1 MKLTVVIVNYN
12 VKAYLSQCLFS
23 VERAIRGLSAEVI
36 VVDNASTDGSV
47 DELSATFPWV
57 RFIANK
63 ENVGFSRANN
73 QAIRESRSEYVLLL
87 NPDTLVGEE
96 VLEACV
102 AFMDSYPDAGGVGV
116 KMLKEDGDFAW
127 ESRRGVPTL
136 MTSFYKMVGLC
147 NLFPESR
154 VFGKYYMRYLDK
166 DEVNRIEIISGA
178 FMMLRRSALNE
189 VGLLDETF
197 FMYGEDID
205 LSYRLLKAGYNN
217 YYLPRPIVHY
227 KGESTQKT
235 SFRYVRNFYNAML
248 IFYDKHF
255 RRHRWMSWLVRLGI
269 YAMGGVEFFW
279 RQYYRLF
286 KPSQESEAE
295 RYKMLV
301 VGSPE
306 MCQQMQQLCERNGL
320 KCTLLPLNPNDEEDH
335 TLPLKQIAGQRGK
348 EVYNYIVFDTEMF
361 AYSDILSFISREHS
375 RKDYEQMHLGLYS
388 MLTETLVFWSK
399 CFTLHPLEEKR

>member
-12 VKAYLSQCLFS
+12 VKAYLSQCLHS
-23 VERAIRGLSAEVI
+23 VARAIRGMSAEVI

-47 DELSATFPWV
+47 DELSEAFPWV
-57 RFIANK
+57 KFIANK
-63 ENVGFSRANN
+63 ENVGFSCANN
-73 QAIRESRSEYVLLL
+73 QAIRESKSEYVLLL
-87 NPDTLVGEE
+87 NPDTVVGEE
-96 VLEACV
+96 VLETCV
-102 AFMDSYPDAGGVGV
+102 SFMDSHPDAGGVGV

-147 NLFPESR
+147 NLFPKSR
-154 VFGKYYMRYLDK
+154 VFGKYYMRYLDEN
-166 DEVNRIEIISGA
+166 EVNRIDIISGA

-189 VGLLDETF
+189 IGLLDETF

-217 YYLPRPIVHY
+217 YYLPSPIIHY

-255 RRHRWMSWLVRLGI
+255 RDQRWMAWLVRMGI

-279 RQYYRLF
+279 RQYHRLF
-286 KPSQESEAE
+286 ARTQESEAE

-301 VGSPE
+301 VGSSE
-306 MCQQMQQLCERNGL
+306 MCQQVEELCGRNGL
-320 KCTLLPLNPNDEEDH
+320 KCVTLPLNLHDEEEH
-335 TLPLKQIAGQRGK
+335 TLPLKRIADQRAK
-348 EVYNYIVFDTEMF
+348 EEYNYIVFDTELF
-361 AYSDILSFISREHS
+361 SYSDILSFIGREHF

-388 MLTETLVFWSK
+388 MQMQTLVFWSK
-399 CFTLHPLEEKR
+399 CFALHPSTN

>member
-12 VKAYLSQCLFS
+12 VKAYLNQCLHS
-23 VERAIRGLSAEVI
+23 VQRAIRGLSAEVI

-47 DELSATFPWV
+47 GELSAAFPWV
-57 RFIANK
+57 KFMANG

-87 NPDTLVGEE
+87 NPDTVVGED

-102 AFMDSYPDAGGVGV
+102 AFMDSHPDAGGVGV

-136 MTSFYKMVGLC
+136 MTSFYKMIGLC
-147 NLFPESR
+147 SLFPRSR
-154 VFGKYYMRYLDK
+154 VFGKYYMRYLDEN
-166 DEVNRIEIISGA
+166 EVNRIEIISGA

-205 LSYRLLKAGYNN
+205 LSYRLLKAGYHN
-217 YYLPRPIVHY
+217 YYLPYPIIHY

-255 RRHRWMSWLVRLGI
+255 RNRRWMSWLVRMGI
-269 YAMGGVEFFW
+269 YAMGCFEFFW
-279 RQYYRLF
+279 RQYDRLF
-286 KPSQESEAE
+286 ARSQVSEAE
-295 RYKMLV
+295 RYRMLV

-306 MCQQMQQLCERNGL
+306 MCQQMEKLCERNHL
-320 KCTLLPLNPNDEEDH
+320 KATTLPLDPHDEEEH
-335 TLPLKQIAGQRGK
+335 TLPLKRIAGQRGK
-348 EVYNYIVFDTEMF
+348 EPYNYIVFDTELF
-361 AYSDILSFISREHS
+361 SYSDILSFISREHS
-375 RKDYEQMHLGLYS
+375 RRDYEQMHLGLYS
-388 MLTETLVFWSK
+388 TRTERLVFWSK
-399 CFTLHPLEEKR
+399 CFALHP

>member
-12 VKAYLSQCLFS
+12 VKAYLSQCLHS
-23 VERAIRGLSAEVI
+23 VSRAICGMSAEVV
-36 VVDNASTDGSV
+36 VVDNASSDGSV
-47 DELSATFPWV
+47 DELSAAFPWV
-57 RFIANK
+57 RFIANR
-63 ENVGFSRANN
+63 ENVGFSCANN

-87 NPDTLVGEE
+87 NPDTVVGEE

-102 AFMDSYPDAGGVGV
+102 AFMDSHADAGAVGV
-116 KMLKEDGDFAW
+116 KMLKEDGGFAW

-147 NLFPESR
+147 SLFPKSH
-154 VFGKYYMRYLDK
+154 VFGKYYMRYLDEN
-166 DEVNRIEIISGA
+166 EVNRIEIISGA

-205 LSYRLLKAGYNN
+205 LSFRLLKAGYNN
-217 YYLPRPIVHY
+217 YYLPQPIIHY

-255 RRHRWMSWLVRLGI
+255 HRHRWMSWLVRMGI
-269 YAMGGVEFFW
+269 YAMGGVELFW

-286 KPSQESEAE
+286 KPSPETEAE
-295 RYKMLV
+295 HYKMLV
-301 VGSPE
+301 VGSAE
-306 MCQQMQQLCERNGL
+306 MCQQMNELCERNHL
-320 KCTLLPLNPNDEEDH
+320 KATLLPLDPHDEEEH
-335 TLPLKQIAGQRGK
+335 TLPLKRIVAQREK
-348 EVYNYIVFDTEMF
+348 EEYNYIVFDTEMF
-361 AYSDILSFISREHS
+361 AYSDILSFIGREHT
-375 RKDYEQMHLGLYS
+375 RKDYEPMHLGLYS
-388 MLTETLVFWSK
+388 MQTETLVFWAK
-399 CFTLHPLEEKR
+399 CFFLHPASSH